1 MAGIEK
7 KQVSGERLTDEEI
20 AVLKAGDPGYHAE
33 VHALNAAIRAREVRD
48 GRQMSNEEV
57 KKILDSFMVHN
68 VDISGNGKLP
78 PPPCPNCHD
87 IIDGVLRTRPL
98 AATEHLFEQQGRYAG
113 SVIAKPQLQADQKG
127 D

>member
-1 MAGIEK
+1 MGRK
-7 KQVSGERLTDEEI
+7 RRTDHKRHKRVI
-20 AVLKAGDPGYHAE
+20 SNALLPSDYAE

-48 GRQMSNEEV
+48 NRLMSAEEV
-57 KKILDSFMVHN
+57 KKILDRFMVHN

-113 SVIAKPQLQADQKG
+113 SVIAKPQTQTNQQG
-127 D
+127 NQP